1 MSENKI
7 KDLWD
12 ACSLGSV
19 RSIVPAT
26 SGSRNESYI
35 VNDDLFIRF
44 NTRDA
49 EFRKFGNERV
59 AYELLAHSTV
69 SVPRVVALDE
79 TRTIVPYDFI
89 VLTRLPGVNVAAS
102 RDALMQAQVRE
113 LARQAGINLALI
125 HSFTFERFG
134 KLRSLDFNSWPD
146 YFTDY
151 VRRYEQSAQR
161 YGLLDDATKHRLESV
176 LERAQP
182 LIDMVTRGVLVHSD
196 FHYENI
202 LHERGKL
209 TGILDFEWALAGDP
223 ANDLMIAETR
233 QAMLPG
239 SEAAF
244 VDGYTSVRPLDEQLG
259 RRAEV
264 YRLFLA
270 LETIV
275 MHKKDGNTLGVQHAQ
290 KNMINLLD
298 QVERG
303 VGT

>member
-1 MSENKI
+1 M
-7 KDLWD
+7 
-12 ACSLGSV
+12 
-19 RSIVPAT
+19 PAA

-49 EFRKFGNERV
+49 EFRKFGDERV
-59 AYELLAHSTV
+59 AYELLAQSTV

-89 VLTRLPGVNVAAS
+89 VLTRLPGVNIAESKDV
-102 RDALMQAQVRE
+102 LTQTQVRE

-125 HSFTFERFG
+125 HSFAFERFG
-134 KLRSLDFNSWPD
+134 RLRSLDFYSWSD

-151 VRRYEQSAQR
+151 VRRYERSAQL
-161 YGLLDDATKHRLESV
+161 YGLLDDVTKHRLDSV

-182 LIDMVTRGVLVHSD
+182 LIDRVTHGVLVHCD

-209 TGILDFEWALAGDP
+209 TGILDFEWAIAGDP

-233 QAMLPG
+233 QAVLPG
-239 SEAAF
+239 SETAF
-244 VDGYTSVRPLDEQLG
+244 VDGYLSIRPLDEQLG
-259 RRAEV
+259 RRAEH

-270 LETIV
+270 LETMV
-275 MHKKDGNTLGVQHAQ
+275 MHKKDGNTLAVQLAQ
-290 KNMINLLD
+290 KNLLDLLD
-298 QVERG
+298 QVERWIG
-303 VGT
+303 S